1 MIASL
6 FLLCQEGEN
15 FMKLM
20 SLLSGNGFVM
30 FNKELAHEVSVNGA
44 IIFGQLCSSYES
56 FGSKKMLTVRDGKE
70 YFYLTSGVLEE
81 ETALS
86 YRQQLKAIKDLE
98 DAGYIES
105 VIMGSPS
112 KKYFHITDKIVQ
124 QLLPKVAV
132 SSNKSADLNE
142 ENEQETSVQKQS
154 EDFLSYD
161 KCVTLAMTKEQSEP
175 VQKLPAYKKKNKK
188 EQYKNINKYFV
199 NKESVN
205 NDEII
210 NKLISEYR
218 LKGLSKEVCYRVLKE
233 VEANPDIDN
242 FGAYFRTCLE
252 NTLYKSQLKHGQI
265 DPYER
270 LKDSN
275 VQLINW

>member
-1 MIASL
+1 M
-6 FLLCQEGEN
+6 
-15 FMKLM
+15 
-20 SLLSGNGFVM
+20 
-30 FNKELAHEVSVNGA
+30 
-44 IIFGQLCSSYES
+44 
-56 FGSKKMLTVRDGKE
+56 T
-70 YFYLTSGVLEE
+70 
-81 ETALS
+81 
-86 YRQQLKAIKDLE
+86 
-98 DAGYIES
+98 
-105 VIMGSPS
+105 
-112 KKYFHITDKIVQ
+112 
-124 QLLPKVAV
+124 KV
-132 SSNKSADLNE
+132 
-142 ENEQETSVQKQS
+142 
-154 EDFLSYD
+154 
-161 KCVTLAMTKEQSEP
+161 VTLAITKEQSKP
-175 VQKLPAYKKKNKK
+175 VHKLPAYKRKNKK
-188 EQYKNINKYFV
+188 EQYKNINNYFV
-199 NKESVN
+199 NKKLVN

>member
-1 MIASL
+1 M
-6 FLLCQEGEN
+6 
-15 FMKLM
+15 
-20 SLLSGNGFVM
+20 
-30 FNKELAHEVSVNGA
+30 
-44 IIFGQLCSSYES
+44 
-56 FGSKKMLTVRDGKE
+56 
-70 YFYLTSGVLEE
+70 EE

-124 QLLPKVAV
+124 HLLPKVVV
-132 SSNKSADLNE
+132 SSDKRADLNE
-142 ENEQETSVQKQS
+142 ENVQGTLAQKQS

-161 KCVTLAMTKEQSEP
+161 KCVTLAITKEQSKP

-188 EQYKNINKYFV
+188 EQNNYFNNYFV

-205 NDEII
+205 NDEMI

-233 VEANPDIDN
+233 VEANPDIDK
-242 FGAYFRTCLE
+242 FGTYFRTCLE

-265 DPYER
+265 DPYEIFEGR
-270 LKDSN
+270 LNNSN